1 MTGTVLIALAVF
13 GACAVEMVE
22 ALTIVLA
29 SGLTRGWRSALE
41 GAGVAV
47 LCLVVVVAAFGPAL
61 IHYVPIAVLRTVV
74 GSLLLVLGLQ
84 WLRKAILRASGH
96 KAKHDEDVIYRR
108 EVERLSGVPRSGSGR
123 DSIGFAIS
131 FKGVLLE
138 GMEVVMIVLTLG
150 LSSGHLA
157 VAVVAA
163 VAAVVV
169 VTAVG
174 VAVSRQLREVP
185 ENAMKLAV
193 GTMLVSF
200 GSFWGGEGVGIH
212 WPGSDLSLLGL
223 LAVYAALGWVAV
235 RILERPRDTSP
246 AADAG

>member
-1 MTGTVLIALAVF
+1 LTGTVLIALAVF

-29 SGLTRGWRSALE
+29 AGLTRGWRSALE
-41 GAGVAV
+41 GAALAIV
-47 LCLVVVVAAFGPAL
+47 CLAVVVAAFGPAL
-61 IHYVPIAVLRTVV
+61 VHYVPIDVLRTVV

-84 WLRKAILRASGH
+84 WLRKAILRAGGL
-96 KAKHDEDVIYRR
+96 KAKHDEDAIYHR
-108 EVERLSGVPRSGSGR
+108 EVERLSGAPRSGSGR
-123 DSIGFAIS
+123 DAVGFAIS

-150 LSSGHLA
+150 LSSGHLTIA
-157 VAVVAA
+157 VLAA
-163 VAAVVV
+163 LAAVVV

-185 ENAMKLAV
+185 ENAMKLVV

-223 LAVYAALGWVAV
+223 LAVYAAVGWAAV
-235 RILERPRDTSP
+235 RILECLRVSSP
-246 AADAG
+246 AADVG

>member
-41 GAGVAV
+41 GAGLAV
-47 LCLVVVVAAFGPAL
+47 VCLAVVVAAFGPAL
-61 IHYVPIAVLRTVV
+61 IHYVPIDVLRAVV

-96 KAKHDEDVIYRR
+96 KAKHDEDAIYRR

-150 LSSGHLA
+150 LSSGHLL
-157 VAVVAA
+157 VAVGAA
-163 VAAVVV
+163 LAAVVV

-200 GSFWGGEGVGIH
+200 GSFWGGEGVGIR

-223 LAVYAALGWVAV
+223 LLVYAAVGWVAV
-235 RILERPRDTSP
+235 RILERSRVVST